1 MLFLSVTY
9 YYCWNVLL
17 LPSLVIICIYF
28 YFPVLFWYASV
39 NFNTY
44 TISITVFFGWHSILS
59 ALLSI
64 MFPLCTA
71 TVYYIRPSPHNPF
84 WRWLLPY
91 QSIVITAA
99 SWNSIAMPYW
109 MLKAHAFSAMLTA
122 WNAFSPLPH
131 ILFSKVRCLIMV
143 LGHSKRIASSVL

>member
-39 NFNTY
+39 IFNTY

-99 SWNSIAMPYW
+99 FWNSIAMQCR
-109 MLKAHAFSAMLTA
+109 MLKARAFSAMLTA
-122 WNAFSPLPH
+122 WNVFPPPGMIFLAGWGCVHGGGL
-131 ILFSKVRCLIMV
+131 LR
-143 LGHSKRIASSVL
+143 